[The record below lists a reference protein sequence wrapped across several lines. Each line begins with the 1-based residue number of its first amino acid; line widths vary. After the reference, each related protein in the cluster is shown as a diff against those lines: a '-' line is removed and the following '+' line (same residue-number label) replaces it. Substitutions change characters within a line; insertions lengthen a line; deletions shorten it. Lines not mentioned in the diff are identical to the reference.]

1 MLKYMTSIS
10 KDLCIDKL
18 ADIVDEY
25 NNTYRRTI
33 NMKSVGVTSS
43 IYIDTGVE
51 NNNKDPKFEV
61 GDHVRILKY
70 KNILAKDYTLSNWFY
85 EYFVN

>member
-10 KDLCIDKL
+10 KDLYIDKL

-33 NMKSVGVTSS
+33 NMKSVGVMSS

-61 GDHVRILKY
+61 GGHVRILKY